1 MPPTVAGD
9 GAADRNEMVWVILST
24 VTVCVSLTASQF
36 VSPAFVAWTE
46 QVMPPRGAVRLL
58 PLSVHAP
65 DWRVQDTAPV
75 VCPPVVAR
83 DRVVPVVKEAALE
96 ITKPLCGALSTVT
109 VVFAD
114 CLAR

>member
-1 MPPTVAGD
+1 MTVW
-9 GAADRNEMVWVILST
+9 EILST
-24 VTVCVSLTASQF
+24 VTVCVSLAASQF

-46 QVMPPRGAVRLL
+46 QVMPPREAVRLL

-65 DWRVQDTAPV
+65 DWRVQVTEPA